1 MTSFNK
7 ETLATKIANAEFA
20 YNVSAVL
27 DGTLGTNTA
36 KTTSFIL
43 GSTGQMLDFLQTK
56 ILEGWRK
63 NPIHEPVAYPN
74 GAGFLLHLDKP
85 VEQQVADLKQILEA
99 VETTYL
105 AECEAKDAELAAAE
119 EASLIA
125 RVTAEVEAQ
134 ERAERMAKIEA
145 AAATQRAV
153 IAARVAESQTAKPK
167 KSSK

>member
-1 MTSFNK
+1 MNSFSQ
-7 ETLATKIANAEFA
+7 ETLDARLHKAKSD
-20 YNVSAVL
+20 YHVSAVM
-27 DGTLGTNTA
+27 DGTLEA
-36 KTTSFIL
+36 SKSKTISFVM
-43 GSTGQMLDFLQTK
+43 GSAGQMIDFLQSK
-56 ILEGWRK
+56 IIDGWRK
-63 NPIHEPVAYPN
+63 NRAHDPIAFSN
-74 GAGFLLHLDKP
+74 GAGFIFHLDKP
-85 VEQQVADLKQILEA
+85 FDQQSADLEQILGA

-125 RVTAEVEAQ
+125 RVTAEVEAE

-167 KSSK
+167 KASK